1 MQKKISLFLPDQNAT
16 LALGGKLGR
25 FLSCRTVYPAVLFR
39 GELGAGKTTMI
50 RGIVSALPGGD
61 QAEISSPSFNL
72 VNIYPTSPQTAH
84 VDLYRLGGM
93 DLDEFVQEIL
103 LSQDMLVLV
112 EWSEYLSPGLTP
124 ADRIEVALSF
134 SGESRTAVFS
144 FHGTGEKFSI
154 LIEYS
159 EIEE

>member
-1 MQKKISLFLPDQNAT
+1 
-16 LALGGKLGR
+16 
-25 FLSCRTVYPAVLFR
+25 
-39 GELGAGKTTMI
+39 MI